1 MYQLI
6 IRPRA
11 EKHFSRLPQK
21 LQQKIAN
28 GLKKL
33 EADPFQIGL
42 DIKKLAGTQKSYR
55 LRVGELRVIYQLDT
69 KIKEI
74 SVEDIDFRRTTTY

>member
-1 MYQLI
+1 MYSLI
-6 IRPRA
+6 VRPKA
-11 EKHFSRLPQK
+11 EKHFAKLPQK
-21 LQQKIAN
+21 LQQKVLK

-33 EADPFQIGL
+33 EDNPFQAGL
-42 DIKKLAGTQKSYR
+42 DVKKLAGTQKSYR

-69 KIKEI
+69 SNKNI

>member
-11 EKHFSRLPQK
+11 EKHFSRLPRK
-21 LQQKIAN
+21 LQQKITN
-28 GLKKL
+28 SLKKL
-33 EADPFQIGL
+33 EENPFQASL
-42 DIKKLAGTQKSYR
+42 DIKKLAGTKTSFR

-69 KIKEI
+69 KVKQI

>member
-1 MYQLI
+1 MYHLI

-21 LQQKIAN
+21 IQQKIAN
-28 GLKKL
+28 GLRKL
-33 EADPFQIGL
+33 ESDPFQIGL
-42 DIKKLAGTQKSYR
+42 DIKKLTGTQKSYR

-74 SVEDIDFRRTTTY
+74 SVEDIDFRRTNTY

>member
-6 IRPRA
+6 ICPRA
-11 EKHFSRLPQK
+11 EKHFSRLPRK

-28 GLKKL
+28 SLKKL

-42 DIKKLAGTQKSYR
+42 DIKKMVGTKRSYR
-55 LRVGELRVIYQLDT
+55 LRIGELRVIYQLDT

-74 SVEDIDFRRTTTY
+74 SVEDIDFRRTATY